1 MNWTDERKRQ
11 FFYLL
16 TNDELFWYCTP
27 SEQFFIAKD
36 FMEKKMPKVWEDYL
50 DLLHNMNNFNPDSNS
65 DFPYTFGF
73 NNQLTLDN
81 LLTYLLQPEVVKEW
95 GWVECE
101 YCKADAIYDPINNPT
116 RCPKCGGTER
126 VKHPAPL
133 FAEGK
138 EER

>member
-81 LLTYLLQPEVVKEW
+81 LLTYLLENTEMWGYEKCPECYNFLCTPDCPICKGTLKVKS
-95 GWVECE
+95 
-101 YCKADAIYDPINNPT
+101 
-116 RCPKCGGTER
+116 
-126 VKHPAPL
+126 PALL